1 MPNDCT
7 NIITIICKNQE
18 NFSKFIENE
27 LQTIKNYNSKH
38 HEIVKIL
45 KQGKYGIILNLWSAW
60 KPDYEWL
67 ENLLPQIATFLNER
81 LKLTLHPDKIF
92 IKTLASGVD
101 FLGWINF
108 PDHRV
113 VSTVTKKRM
122 LKNIKQKKGKEETVQ
137 SCIGLL
143 SHGNTKKLSNLIINK
158 YVVEK

>member
-27 LQTIKNYNSKH
+27 LQTIKNYNSEH

-67 ENLLPQIATFLNER
+67 ENLLKTYEDFWIKNEWHEEGGMAGVWIGFTKEDNEIDIQHLIWKDLSIEEEYYFLND
-81 LKLTLHPDKIF
+81 T
-92 IKTLASGVD
+92 S
-101 FLGWINF
+101 
-108 PDHRV
+108 
-113 VSTVTKKRM
+113 
-122 LKNIKQKKGKEETVQ
+122 
-137 SCIGLL
+137 
-143 SHGNTKKLSNLIINK
+143 
-158 YVVEK
+158 